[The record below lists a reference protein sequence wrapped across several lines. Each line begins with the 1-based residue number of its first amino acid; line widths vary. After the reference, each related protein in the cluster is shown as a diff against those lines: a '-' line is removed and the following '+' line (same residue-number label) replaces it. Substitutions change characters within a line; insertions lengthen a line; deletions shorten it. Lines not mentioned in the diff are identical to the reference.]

1 MENQGRGK
9 LGKRIIRKK
18 INWKKENWGAQ
29 TSIGIWKIKQERKAF
44 NIGETLVPLR
54 T

>member
-29 TSIGIWKIKQERKAF
+29 TSIGIWKIKRKAF